1 MQKKSNQNAAVIISL
16 ILMAISACS
25 TGIES
30 PSERI
35 ANEIILATTTSTQDS
50 GLLDYLLPGFHEQSE
65 YEVKTIAVG
74 TGKAL
79 KMAEDGNADVLLVHA
94 PPAEVE
100 LVEKGFG
107 IDRTLIM
114 HNDFIIVGPAEDP
127 AGILQAGS
135 ATEAF
140 QKIVNSDSVFISRGD
155 DSGTHKKELEFWKL
169 IEHQPEGEVYLESG
183 QGMAATLRIT
193 SEKRG
198 YTLTDR
204 ATYLAILEYL
214 DLKVLLAGDERL
226 LNIYHVIS
234 VNPDKWPQVN
244 YKGAQVFTAFLTSAE
259 TQQLIGEFGIDQ
271 YGQPLFFPDAG
282 KSADDLGLE

>member
-1 MQKKSNQNAAVIISL
+1 MNKSTLVLALFFIIA
-16 ILMAISACS
+16 ILTSTSCTTRADSKAGSA
-25 TGIES
+25 
-30 PSERI
+30 

-50 GLLDYLLPGFHEQSE
+50 GLLDFLLPQFHAENDFQ
-65 YEVKTIAVG
+65 VKTIAVG

-94 PPAEVE
+94 PPSEVE

-114 HNDFIIVGPAEDP
+114 HNDFILIGPDNDP
-127 AGILQAGS
+127 AGISGIES
-135 ATEAF
+135 AMDAF
-140 QKIVNSDSVFISRGD
+140 QQILNSGSTFVSRGD
-155 DSGTHKKELEFWKL
+155 DSGTHKKELQFWRAIQL
-169 IEHQPEGEVYLESG
+169 QPQGDSYLETG
-183 QGMAATLRIT
+183 QGMASTLRIA

-204 ATYLAILEYL
+204 ATYLANRDFLESVILVE
-214 DLKVLLAGDERL
+214 GDQRM

-234 VNPDKWPQVN
+234 VNPEKWPLVN
-244 YKGAQVFTAFLTSAE
+244 YPGAQAFTSFLISQN

-282 KSADDLGLE
+282 KTAADFGLE